1 MKLKTTLFIVG
12 GGLGAF
18 ALYRYFQKQLALAL
32 NWDYK
37 IKYLLPTSV
46 NNNQITFEGVMDV
59 INPSNFELSINSYD
73 INFYY
78 QGSLMGN
85 SKSNNGFI
93 VKPDSTFG
101 APLKFTLDISKAKDK
116 ALAIA
121 ENVFKQ
127 TPVNFGIKGTANITF
142 GGSTRNLDIEVQEYE
157 YSSDVSSQY
166 GFGKPLSGFKDWVCK
181 NTYICV

>member
-1 MKLKTTLFIVG
+1 MNLKTTLFIVG

-37 IKYLLPTSV
+37 IKYILPTGVS
-46 NNNQITFEGVMDV
+46 NNQITFEGIMDI
-59 INPSNFELSINSYD
+59 INPSNFELSVNSYD
-73 INFYY
+73 LDFYY
-78 QGSLMGN
+78 QGDFVGN
-85 SKSNNGFI
+85 AKSNEKFI
-93 VKPDSTFG
+93 VQPDSTFP
-101 APLKFTLDISKAKDK
+101 AQLTFTLDINKAKDK

-121 ENVFKQ
+121 DNVYKQ

-142 GGSTRNLDIEVQEYE
+142 GGSTRNLDIEVQEYQ